1 MGEMINTVNAHIAD
15 QIESGGMEKQDKL
28 FNLTKN
34 AKDDAPITGFVEFL
48 AFKIEERKYNIRYP
62 GKKDKSKTD
71 EVADF
76 LNKDSVAPVRPA
88 KAFD

>member
-34 AKDDAPITGFVEFL
+34 SKDDAPITGFVEFL

-62 GKKDKSKTD
+62 GKKDKKSD
-71 EVADF
+71 EIEDF
-76 LNKDSVAPVRPA
+76 LNKDNLAPVRPA

>member
-34 AKDDAPITGFVEFL
+34 SKDDAPITGFVEFL

-62 GKKDKSKTD
+62 GKKDKKTNEIED
-71 EVADF
+71 N
-76 LNKDSVAPVRPA
+76 LIKDSLAPVRPS